1 MKNNSLIRV
10 IAVGF
15 LIGLLLIPHPAQ
27 AQWTVFDPTQYALQV
42 RKRLEEINRWVETVR
57 QYQEMYT
64 KAVEQLTTLR
74 GVLQTV
80 DKTLFKNQQ
89 IALLANDIGKI
100 ITSTQKL
107 KRRMESMVR
116 FQINSLKSIDDRLS
130 QGIFDPDADLRDLQN
145 YLLYTMGRDARQTV
159 DQMMRT
165 ARSDAQLAS
174 WVDRKN
180 KLEFEKATVSTKLNE
195 LYVRL
200 DLENAADAEGQR
212 NIQQLNELISQFDKQ
227 IDEIDKELKELLE
240 KIQQRF
246 KDHGL
251 RLQDMENFGHEVLAT
266 NEMWKELQK
275 TKDDLQQTFD
285 GLILGTPL
293 PIVE

>member
-1 MKNNSLIRV
+1 MKMIVRSSLT
-10 IAVGF
+10 GM
-15 LIGLLLIPHPAQ
+15 LIGLLMLCPRPVQ

-57 QYQEMYT
+57 QYQQMYT
-64 KAVEQLTTLR
+64 TAVEQLTTLR

-100 ITSTQKL
+100 INESLTL
-107 KRRMESMVR
+107 RRRLEGMIRYQVR
-116 FQINSLKSIDDRLS
+116 SLRSIDDRLS
-130 QGIFDPDADLRDLQN
+130 QGIFDSDADLRDLQN

-159 DQMMRT
+159 DQMMKT
-165 ARSDAQLAS
+165 AQSDAQLAA
-174 WVDRKN
+174 WMDERTRLMKELATYAEELGDTREILDGERK
-180 KLEFEKATVSTKLNE
+180 SPI
-195 LYVRL
+195 
-200 DLENAADAEGQR
+200 ADQR
-212 NIQQLNELISQFDKQ
+212 NIQQLNEMISRLETKIEDLKKR
-227 IDEIDKELKELLE
+227 IKELEE
-240 KIQQRF
+240 KIAGRI